1 MQTVLNFAKILAA
14 MAAIAF
20 SFFVFGWWALTFM
33 AIAVAWELAK
43 RQTAQQAPAASAPI
57 PPCESP
63 EPHVVRDTST
73 WQERVEKIEAAR
85 GQQVKQ
91 FPIRN

>member
-14 MAAIAF
+14 MAGIAF
-20 SFFVFGWWALTFM
+20 SFFVFGWWALALV
-33 AIAVAWELAK
+33 AIAVAWEVAK
-43 RQTAQQAPAASAPI
+43 HQTAKQPQATSAQN

-63 EPHVVRDTST
+63 EPHAVRDTST

-85 GQQVKQ
+85 GQQV
-91 FPIRN
+91 